1 MKKSLERI
9 AEELATRAHAGQ
21 VRKDGKTPY
30 ITHPE
35 AVVSLLKNIGI
46 EDENIIAAGWL
57 HDTIEDC
64 GITRQVIEREVNSE
78 VARIVSILTR
88 DVGREEYIERIRKA
102 NYSVK
107 IVKLA
112 DFVHNCSTLSSEL
125 PAKTIQ
131 RKVEDAKK
139 FYLALAQEV
148 HPPWGGLINGYI
160 SPEVHA

>member
-112 DFVHNCSTLSSEL
+112 DFRWIVLAGSSEL
-125 PAKTIQ
+125 NVEQLCTKSASLTIFT
-131 RKVEDAKK
+131 E
-139 FYLALAQEV
+139 
-148 HPPWGGLINGYI
+148 
-160 SPEVHA
+160 